1 MRPIPAI
8 PNSDARSDQS
18 DGSCAQTALRNYDS
32 ARPRY
37 ESSPRHAGLCPAG
50 ARASESLHATPAPA
64 WAPCHTR
71 HRLAP
76 GANGEDRGTGQKTP
90 PQAGALPGPTE
101 RPGSDSRRWHWL
113 LSLRLHMAWRERR
126 RLNAEPSRICRDPWG
141 RGPSARPFFCRLLG
155 AIEQHFL
162 LVDPLQGFIP
172 LGQSLPRQPNGIQ
185 GQPDLAPPLD
195 GFVGRKTRRQHPP
208 PNAGNLVPCHINA
221 LAGQAASNSEC

>member
-8 PNSDARSDQS
+8 PNNDARSDQS
-18 DGSCAQTALRNYDS
+18 DGSCAQLRKEIMTALDRVANLL
-32 ARPRY
+32 
-37 ESSPRHAGLCPAG
+37 HATLGFAPLGLVQAKACT
-50 ARASESLHATPAPA
+50 ATPAPA

-90 PQAGALPGPTE
+90 PQAGALPGPAE

-141 RGPSARPFFCRLLG
+141 RGPSARPFFCRLLE

-162 LVDPLQGFIP
+162 PVDPLQGFIP
-172 LGQSLPRQPNGIQ
+172 LG
-185 GQPDLAPPLD
+185 
-195 GFVGRKTRRQHPP
+195 
-208 PNAGNLVPCHINA
+208 
-221 LAGQAASNSEC
+221 